1 MPVSS
6 KCVLAALALLQ
17 LGCAALVEF
26 PDDPQLVDEG
36 PWRCLTDPVKQPH
49 PTAATAHVRLPV
61 CDVLLGCSTP
71 LTGLT
76 GKLCAKL
83 DPGCGSPLPNS
94 VAYANGVFS
103 FDVPTGTLGFDGY
116 LQVTAPAAPCND
128 HDVFGDASSALCG
141 LLPQCDL
148 TAPDASC
155 FMPTYAPSLRFF
167 NPPIVADADLPA
179 LSIAT
184 MATSLA
190 IGRATGGTLE
200 PSKGSLLVTAKDCD
214 GVGAEGITLAL
225 VEPQDGETRLLYT
238 ENGLLSTARRETD
251 TSGIGVFVGATPGYI
266 NVVARDS
273 AGLRIGGVGAQIVAG
288 ATSYALLFPS
298 L

>member
-1 MPVSS
+1 V
-6 KCVLAALALLQ
+6 LALLQ

-26 PDDPQLVDEG
+26 PDDPQLAARG
-36 PWRCLTDPVKQPH
+36 PWRCLTEPVERPH
-49 PTAATAHVRLPV
+49 PTASTAHVRLPV

-71 LTGLT
+71 LSELS

-83 DPGCGSPLPNS
+83 DPGCASPLPNGVS
-94 VAYANGVFS
+94 YANGAFS

-116 LQVTAPAAPCND
+116 LQITAPAAPCND
-128 HDVFGDASSALCG
+128 QEVFGDASSSLCA

-148 TAPDASC
+148 TAPDARC

-167 NPPIVADADLPA
+167 NPPIVADADLPP

-184 MATSLA
+184 TATSLA
-190 IGRATGGTLE
+190 IGRATGGIQD
-200 PSKGSLLVTAKDCD
+200 PSKGSLLVTAMDCD
-214 GVGAEGITLAL
+214 GGGAEGITLAL
-225 VEPQDGETRLLYT
+225 VEQQDSEIRLLYT

-251 TSGIGVFVGATPGYI
+251 ISGNGVFVGASPGYI
-266 NVVARDS
+266 NVEGRDS

-288 ATSYALLFPS
+288 ATSYALLLPS
-298 L
+298 P